1 VTYALVYGY
10 CELTIGIQ
18 GSRHNTFFQ
27 ASKVLV
33 RAWQEEDTV
42 WPSSLSSRPTA
53 RDRETERNSLVAVSE
68 FQRQL
73 MNNLNRQGMSVT
85 NLAQRTGYSDS
96 LLENLIA
103 GRTRRI
109 PVDFF
114 VRVADLLDLTMEE
127 RDALVRSWAFGIEKR
142 SWRLTS
148 V

>member
-1 VTYALVYGY
+1 VTYAIVYGY
-10 CELTIGIQ
+10 CELTIGFQ

-42 WPSSLSSRPTA
+42 WPSSRSSRLTA
-53 RDRETERNSLVAVSE
+53 CDRETERNSLVAVSE

-96 LLENLIA
+96 ILENLIA
-103 GRTRRI
+103 GRTRQI